1 MRNRDGPGRVEGGDE
16 RVDAEL
22 LARCRRGDRQAV
34 ETLVRATS
42 RRAYALALRIVG
54 DRHEA
59 EDVVQEA
66 YLRIFRGL
74 ERFREEAR
82 FETWMHRIVVN
93 AALNHLR
100 GRGRFGDVLADEEPL
115 DVPEPD
121 RAADRAA
128 DVDALER
135 SLARLPQGQRIAVV
149 LKDVYGLSCA
159 EIGEELGIAEGAVKV
174 RLHRGRARL
183 KELLAQ
189 AEDPGQ
195 EGAHEV

>member
-1 MRNRDGPGRVEGGDE
+1 
-16 RVDAEL
+16 
-22 LARCRRGDRQAV
+22 
-34 ETLVRATS
+34 
-42 RRAYALALRIVG
+42 
-54 DRHEA
+54 
-59 EDVVQEA
+59 
-66 YLRIFRGL
+66 
-74 ERFREEAR
+74 
-82 FETWMHRIVVN
+82 
-93 AALNHLR
+93 
-100 GRGRFGDVLADEEPL
+100 VLADEEPL